1 MFKLDPKI
9 IEKYIY
15 GENMHIYQIFI
26 DIRRRE
32 KKKSVNC
39 ETALTKP
46 ITLNDETMYLSE
58 YLLVNLP
65 TI

>member
-1 MFKLDPKI
+1 MVNICICTKFSLKL
-9 IEKYIY
+9 E
-15 GENMHIYQIFI
+15 EEQI
-26 DIRRRE
+26 D
-32 KKKSVNC
+32 C
-39 ETALTKP
+39 ETVLTKP

>member
-1 MFKLDPKI
+1 MGKTCIYTKFSSIL
-9 IEKYIY
+9 EK
-15 GENMHIYQIFI
+15 
-26 DIRRRE
+26 RE

>member
-1 MFKLDPKI
+1 MGKTCIYTKFSLILD
-9 IEKYIY
+9 E
-15 GENMHIYQIFI
+15 E
-26 DIRRRE
+26 R

-58 YLLVNLP
+58 YLIVNLP

>member
-26 DIRRRE
+26 DIRKRERE
-32 KKKSVNC
+32 KKWV
-39 ETALTKP
+39 
-46 ITLNDETMYLSE
+46 
-58 YLLVNLP
+58 
-65 TI
+65 